1 MSLCFR
7 VPLNFPQGDDAVG
20 ATPIV
25 YPFMSIAE
33 FHENTIYT
41 TEFGNGV
48 VIDRGFMATI
58 AGVSD
63 VETAIKVASSG
74 SCAKASVDKDIS
86 LISTVDGRIAFVY

>member
-1 MSLCFR
+1 MSMSLCFR

-48 VIDRGFMATI
+48 VVDRDFMATI

-63 VETAIKVASSG
+63 VETATTTTTTTTMHVG
-74 SCAKASVDKDIS
+74 V
-86 LISTVDGRIAFVY
+86 LNTVIPQDNADVFLL